1 MRKWKS
7 EEGEMI
13 VEATLVFPV
22 VFFVIFFLIYFGNVF
37 YVSSK
42 VDAVVDT
49 MAIRGAADYTDPM
62 LGTIRETGKAPKSYN
77 DIRPYRYWFK
87 TVSVENDIRQK
98 LGEKL
103 GGLGSGFFAG
113 MEPASITT
121 KAVYENHLF
130 YDVFVVEVRYNIQF
144 PIRFIGSENPVMLKL
159 NSKAVAS
166 ATDTDEFIRNT
177 DMILDYYESTGVKDK
192 VQKAVDKV
200 KEFFGNGGGM
210 KN

>member
-7 EEGEMI
+7 EKGEMVI
-13 VEATLVFPV
+13 EATLVFPV

-42 VDAVVDT
+42 VDAITDI
-49 MAIRGAADYTDPM
+49 MAVKGAANYTDPM
-62 LGTIRETGKAPKSYN
+62 LAKIQETGSAPTSYN

-87 TVSVENDIRQK
+87 TASVENDIRQK
-98 LGEKL
+98 LSEKL
-103 GGLGSGFFAG
+103 GNVGSGFFAG
-113 MEPASITT
+113 MAPASVTT
-121 KAVYENHLF
+121 KADYENHLF
-130 YDVFVVEVRYNIQF
+130 YDAFVVEVNYNIQF
-144 PIRFIGSENPVMLKL
+144 PIRFIGSEEPMIFKL
-159 NSKAVAS
+159 SSKAVAS
-166 ATDTDEFIRNT
+166 ATDPDEFIRNT
-177 DMILDYYESTGVKDK
+177 DMILDYYESTGMKDK